1 VVGVVV
7 VIDVSDLNMRFED
20 GGFDRHAKL

>member
-7 VIDVSDLNMRFED
+7 VIDVSDLNMRFEN
-20 GGFDRHAKL
+20 GGFDRHARL